1 MSQRRGAYP
10 PEFRQ
15 QMVELVKAGRK
26 PSELA
31 REFGCH
37 DTSIGAWVRQANA
50 DELGGGRP
58 DAPLTTAERQE
69 LAQLRKQ
76 LRQVT
81 MERDILAKATA
92 WFANKD
98 SGIDKT
104 FTRWSRQIRPTYLYE
119 PCANALACHPAAFTT
134 GARVRRAN
142 VASMTR

>member
-10 PEFRQ
+10 PEFRR

-37 DTSIGAWVRQANA
+37 DTSICAWVRQAHA
-50 DELGGGRP
+50 DELGGGKP

-104 FTRWSRQIRPTYLYE
+104 FTR
-119 PCANALACHPAAFTT
+119 
-134 GARVRRAN
+134 
-142 VASMTR
+142 

>member
-37 DTSIGAWVRQANA
+37 DTSIGAWVRQI
-50 DELGGGRP
+50 
-58 DAPLTTAERQE
+58 
-69 LAQLRKQ
+69 
-76 LRQVT
+76 T

-104 FTRWSRQIRPTYLYE
+104 FTR
-119 PCANALACHPAAFTT
+119 
-134 GARVRRAN
+134 
-142 VASMTR
+142 

>member
-1 MSQRRGAYP
+1 MNQRRGAYP

-15 QMVELVKAGRK
+15 QMVELVRLGRK
-26 PSELA
+26 PSDLA
-31 REFGCH
+31 KEFGCH
-37 DTSIGAWVRQANA
+37 ETSISAWLRQARA
-50 DELGGGRP
+50 DELGGAKS

-104 FTRWSRQIRPTYLYE
+104 SMLWSRRTRPTY
-119 PCANALACHPAAFTT
+119 PPKSCAN
-134 GARVRRAN
+134 V
-142 VASMTR
+142 

>member
-15 QMVELVKAGRK
+15 QMVELVRIGRK

-31 REFGCH
+31 KEFGCH
-37 DTSIGAWVRQANA
+37 ETSISAWVRQAHA

-69 LAQLRKQ
+69 LVQLRRQ
-76 LRQVT
+76 LRQIT
-81 MERDILAKATA
+81 QERDILAKATA

-104 FTRWSRQIRPTYLYE
+104 
-119 PCANALACHPAAFTT
+119 
-134 GARVRRAN
+134 
-142 VASMTR
+142 SMR

>member
-15 QMVELVKAGRK
+15 QMVELVRLGRK
-26 PSELA
+26 TSELA
-31 REFGCH
+31 KEFGCH
-37 DTSIGAWVRQANA
+37 ETSISAWVRQAHV
-50 DELGGGRP
+50 DEHGGGRP
-58 DAPLTTAERQE
+58 EAPLTTAERQE

-81 MERDILAKATA
+81 LERDILAKATA

-104 FTRWSRQIRPTYLYE
+104 
-119 PCANALACHPAAFTT
+119 
-134 GARVRRAN
+134 
-142 VASMTR
+142 SML